1 MHAFR
6 HLIPSVSIVAIVV
19 LTVLPGAS
27 GAGAH
32 PAYYRA
38 ASYSGLHAN
47 QLQGQPFTIES
58 WLYAASPAKSGLT
71 STVKACLKLKGAI
84 VDEGGDPT
92 WTDAT
97 YDQPVKDFSTK
108 CDMWLPAGGF
118 IFVPPVGKS
127 TDTTVYAV
135 HTITVKQGTLSISF
149 SGTYDLVKT
158 FQTTSCSWVITGGTG
173 VFTGMMGEG
182 TCTADASHFP
192 YIRHTETG
200 IIYRLPVG

>member
-1 MHAFR
+1 MKVYRRIMA
-6 HLIPSVSIVAIVV
+6 SVSIIALV
-19 LTVLPGAS
+19 LLAAAMPGAT
-27 GAGAH
+27 GAGAQRMDQGG
-32 PAYYRA
+32 PGA
-38 ASYSGLHAN
+38 GL
-47 QLQGQPFTIES
+47 LQGQPFTIES
-58 WLYAASPAKSGLT
+58 WLYAASPAKSGLS

-84 VDEGGDPT
+84 VDEGGDPN

-97 YDQPVKDFSTK
+97 YDQPVKDFATK
-108 CDMWLPAGGF
+108 CGTWVPAGGF

-135 HTITVKQGTLSISF
+135 HTITVKRGQLTISF

-158 FQTTSCSWVITGGTG
+158 YQTTSCSWVITSGTG
-173 VFTGMMGEG
+173 AYAGMMGEG

-200 IIYRLPVG
+200 TIYRLPAN

>member
-1 MHAFR
+1 MRVHGR
-6 HLIPSVSIVAIVV
+6 KMVGISVAALVILAAG
-19 LTVLPGAS
+19 LQGAS
-27 GAGAH
+27 ATRSQGAVD
-32 PAYYRA
+32 RA
-38 ASYSGLHAN
+38 PRAG
-47 QLQGQPFTIES
+47 QLQGKPITIES
-58 WLYAASPAKSGLT
+58 WLYAASPAKTGLS
-71 STVKACLKLKGAI
+71 STVKACVKLKGAI

-97 YDQPVKDFSTK
+97 YDQPVKDFATK
-108 CDMWLPAGGF
+108 CGTWVPAGGF
-118 IFVPPVGKS
+118 IFVPPVAGSKDP

-135 HTITVKQGTLSISF
+135 HTITVGRGQLTISF

-158 FQTTSCSWVITGGTG
+158 YQTTSCSWVITSGTG

-200 IIYRLPVG
+200 IIYRLPVS